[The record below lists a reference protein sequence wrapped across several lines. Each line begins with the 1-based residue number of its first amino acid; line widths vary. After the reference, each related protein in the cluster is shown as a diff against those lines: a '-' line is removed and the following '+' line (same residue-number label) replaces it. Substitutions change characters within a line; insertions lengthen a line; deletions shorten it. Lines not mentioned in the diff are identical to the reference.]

1 MICMPE
7 KDFCIGESEIRKKLF
22 IIITKYFHSSLRRKK
37 KKKAKSPRRKFLMK
51 NKNYQLLDLLM
62 DLR

>member
-1 MICMPE
+1 MYARE
-7 KDFCIGESEIRKKLF
+7 RFLYRESEIRKKLF
-22 IIITKYFHSSLRRKK
+22 IIITKYFHSSLRKK